1 MRVGILAVQGA
12 FIEHE
17 RVLRRLGADPVEI
30 RQRRD
35 FADVDGLILPGGE
48 STAQALLLKKLELF
62 DAVRSAVLDG
72 LPVLA
77 TCAGLILLA
86 RKLDRDDSVH
96 LGTLPVTVRRNA
108 YGRQL
113 GSFETRSSVGDI
125 ADFPLVFIRAP
136 FVTETGPGVDVRAA
150 VGGRTVGVRYE
161 NQIGLAFHPEMTDDV
176 RVHEMFIRLIR
187 GRLGA

>member
-17 RVLRRLGADPVEI
+17 RVLRRLGADAVEI

-86 RKLDRDDSVH
+86 RGDAS
-96 LGTLPVTVRRNA
+96 G
-108 YGRQL
+108 YGPAQRLREAARQL
-113 GSFETRSSVGDI
+113 
-125 ADFPLVFIRAP
+125 
-136 FVTETGPGVDVRAA
+136 
-150 VGGRTVGVRYE
+150 
-161 NQIGLAFHPEMTDDV
+161 
-176 RVHEMFIRLIR
+176 
-187 GRLGA
+187 

>member
-17 RVLRRLGADPVEI
+17 RVLRRLGADAVEI

-62 DAVRSAVLDG
+62 DDVRSAVLDG

-96 LGTLPVTVRRNA
+96 LGTLPGGSSAALRRVRRSA
-108 YGRQL
+108 ISRI
-113 GSFETRSSVGDI
+113 SRSSLF
-125 ADFPLVFIRAP
+125 ALRS
-136 FVTETGPGVDVRAA
+136 
-150 VGGRTVGVRYE
+150 
-161 NQIGLAFHPEMTDDV
+161 
-176 RVHEMFIRLIR
+176 
-187 GRLGA
+187 